1 MPQDLINSLIL
12 FFPELLIVI
21 TVVLAIIFDLIPRTR
36 WYVKYLSLLGLSLS
50 ITYVI
55 NSFALSLEYDL
66 ASIAIFQNMLKVGA
80 FTDFF
85 KIIIL
90 FTTIAVLI
98 ISRYNSEIDKE
109 YQSEYYVLI
118 LSMCLGMMLLSS
130 STNFIMIL

>member
-55 NSFALSLEYDL
+55 NSFALSLQYDL
-66 ASIAIFQNMLKVGA
+66 ESIAIFQNMLKVGA
-80 FTDFF
+80 FSDFF
-85 KIIIL
+85 KII
-90 FTTIAVLI
+90 
-98 ISRYNSEIDKE
+98 
-109 YQSEYYVLI
+109 
-118 LSMCLGMMLLSS
+118 
-130 STNFIMIL
+130 